1 MKTYWMALCVAT
13 LGVASA
19 HAQAPYPDHPVRMVV
34 GFAAGGSTDLVARI
48 VANKLSAVLGQAIVV
63 ENKAGA
69 GGTIATDAVAKSK
82 ADGYTLL
89 FGTSS
94 HAINTT
100 LYKRLPYDPN
110 DVVPVSVVASVPMV
124 LAVTPSVKANNAK
137 ELVDDIRRN
146 PAKYSYGS
154 AGKGSALH
162 MAVELLKYQEKIEVI
177 HVPFRGASQ
186 AIQSVMAGDVQFL
199 TDAVS
204 TAAPMVQSGKLK
216 ALAVTTATRSSV
228 LPNVPTM
235 KEAGF
240 PNYETSI
247 WNMVM
252 VPRGTPTPV
261 IEKLSAA
268 LQTVVRDAE
277 VKQRMQKLVSNPLS
291 VPRPRRP
298 RHLSRPR
305 LVGGLRSSKRATYSP
320 NSLRRAAAIRR
331 LTWAGR

>member
-1 MKTYWMALCVAT
+1 MKSFVLKVGVGALISCCAY
-13 LGVASA
+13 
-19 HAQAPYPDHPVRMVV
+19 AQPTYPDHPVRLIV

-48 VANKLSAVLGQAIVV
+48 VANKMSAQLGQSVVV
-63 ENKAGA
+63 ENRAGA

-94 HAINTT
+94 HAINAT
-100 LYKRLPYDPN
+100 LYKRLPYGPN
-110 DVVPVSVVASVPMV
+110 DLVPIAIVASVPMV
-124 LAVTPSVKANNAK
+124 LAVNPSVKANTAK
-137 ELVDDIRRN
+137 ELVDDIKKN

-162 MAVELLKYQEKIEVI
+162 MAVELLKYQEKLEVT

-186 AIQSVMAGDVQFL
+186 AIQSVISGDISFI

-204 TAAPMVQSGKLK
+204 TAAPMVQAGKLK
-216 ALAVTTATRSSV
+216 ALAVTTPTRSSI

-240 PNYETSI
+240 PAYETSI

-252 VPRGTPTPV
+252 VPQGTSPAV
-261 IEKLSAA
+261 IEKLSTTLLA
-268 LQTVVRDAE
+268 VVKDPE
-277 VKQRMQKLVSNPLS
+277 VKQRMLKIGVEPVLDSTPA
-291 VPRPRRP
+291 
-298 RHLSRPR
+298 
-305 LVGGLRSSKRATYSP
+305 K
-320 NSLRRAAAIRR
+320 AAAFVQSETRR
-331 LTWAGR
+331 WAEVIKEGNIQPD

>member
-1 MKTYWMALCVAT
+1 MKTYLMALGVAT
-13 LGVASA
+13 LGIANA
-19 HAQAPYPDHPVRMVV
+19 HAEAPYPDHPVRMVV

-48 VANKLSAVLGQAIVV
+48 VANKLGAMLGQAFVV

-124 LAVTPSVKANNAK
+124 LAVAPSVKANTAK
-137 ELVDDIRRN
+137 ELVDDIRKH

-162 MAVELLKYQEKIEVI
+162 MAVELLQYQEKIEI
-177 HVPFRGASQ
+177 THVPFRGASQ

-204 TAAPMVQSGKLK
+204 TAAPMVQSGRLK

-252 VPRGTPTPV
+252 VPRGTPAPV

-268 LQTVVRDAE
+268 LQTVVRDPE
-277 VKQRMQKLVSNPLS
+277 VKQRMQKIGVEPVIGSTPD
-291 VPRPRRP
+291 
-298 RHLSRPR
+298 
-305 LVGGLRSSKRATYSP
+305 K
-320 NSLRRAAAIRR
+320 AAAFVQAETRR
-331 LTWAGR
+331 WAEVIKAGNIQPE

>member
-277 VKQRMQKLVSNPLS
+277 VKQRMQKIGVEPVIGSTPE
-291 VPRPRRP
+291 
-298 RHLSRPR
+298 
-305 LVGGLRSSKRATYSP
+305 K
-320 NSLRRAAAIRR
+320 AAAFVQAETRR
-331 LTWAGR
+331 WAEVIKAGNIQPE

>member
-1 MKTYWMALCVAT
+1 MKRLFIKA
-13 LGVASA
+13 GVALALFSVGA
-19 HAQAPYPDHPVRMVV
+19 YAQPAYPDHPIRLVV

-48 VANKLSAVLGQAIVV
+48 VANRMSILLGQAVVV

-69 GGTIATDAVAKSK
+69 GGTIATDGVAKSK

-100 LYKRLPYDPN
+100 LYKRLAYDPN

-124 LAVTPSVKANNAK
+124 LAVNTSVKANTAK
-137 ELVDDIRRN
+137 ELVDEIRKN
-146 PAKYSYGS
+146 PGKYSYGS

-162 MAVELLKYQEKIEVI
+162 MAVELLQYQEKLELT

-186 AIQSVMAGDVQFL
+186 AIQSVIAGDVQFL

-204 TAAPMVQSGKLK
+204 TAAPMIQTGRLK
-216 ALAVTTATRSSV
+216 ALAVTTGTRSSV

-252 VPRGTPTPV
+252 VPKGTPAPV
-261 IEKLSAA
+261 VEKLSVA
-268 LQTVVRDAE
+268 LQSIVKDPD
-277 VKQRMQKLVSNPLS
+277 VKQRMQKIGVEP
-291 VPRPRRP
+291 V
-298 RHLSRPR
+298 
-305 LVGGLRSSKRATYSP
+305 VGSTPDK
-320 NSLRRAAAIRR
+320 AAAFVQAETKR
-331 LTWAGR
+331 WAEVIKSGNIQPE

>member
-1 MKTYWMALCVAT
+1 MKTYLMALGVAT
-13 LGVASA
+13 LGIANA
-19 HAQAPYPDHPVRMVV
+19 HAEAPYPDHPVRMVV

-48 VANKLSAVLGQAIVV
+48 VANKLSAVLGQAFVV

-110 DVVPVSVVASVPMV
+110 DVVPVAVVASVPMV
-124 LAVTPSVKANNAK
+124 LAVAPSVKANTAK
-137 ELVDDIRRN
+137 ELVDDIRKN

-162 MAVELLKYQEKIEVI
+162 MAVELLKYQEKIEI
-177 HVPFRGASQ
+177 THVPFRGASQ

-204 TAAPMVQSGKLK
+204 TAAPMVQSGRLK

-252 VPRGTPTPV
+252 VPRGTPAPV

-268 LQTVVRDAE
+268 LQTAVRDPE
-277 VKQRMQKLVSNPLS
+277 VKQRMQKIGVEP
-291 VPRPRRP
+291 V
-298 RHLSRPR
+298 
-305 LVGGLRSSKRATYSP
+305 VGSTPDK
-320 NSLRRAAAIRR
+320 AAAFVQTETRR
-331 LTWAGR
+331 WAEVIKAGNIQPE